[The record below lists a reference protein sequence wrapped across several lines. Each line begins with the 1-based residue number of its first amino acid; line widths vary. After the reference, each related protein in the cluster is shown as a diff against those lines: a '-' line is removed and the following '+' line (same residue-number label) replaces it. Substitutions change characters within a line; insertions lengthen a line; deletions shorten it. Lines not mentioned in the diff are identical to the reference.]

1 MRSSIPYGAKRRCG
15 EPSHKSR
22 GMFYPIDPSA
32 LVGRGLS
39 ISGLIEGDAIPKMSI
54 PDLIE
59 FFRRSGL
66 PIGKLV
72 TFFPF
77 EHINRAIEEMEF
89 ELS

>member
-1 MRSSIPYGAKRRCG
+1 MRSSIPYGAKGWCG
-15 EPSHKSR
+15 EPGHKSR

-39 ISGLIEGDAIPKMSI
+39 IRGPIEGDAIPKISI
-54 PDLIE
+54 PHLIE
-59 FFRRSGL
+59 VFRRSDL
-66 PIGKLV
+66 PIRKLV